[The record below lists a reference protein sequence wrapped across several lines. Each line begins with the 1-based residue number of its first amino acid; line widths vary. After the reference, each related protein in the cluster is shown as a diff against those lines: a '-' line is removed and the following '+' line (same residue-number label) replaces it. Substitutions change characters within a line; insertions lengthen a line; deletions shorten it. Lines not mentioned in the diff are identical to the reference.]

1 VYQQQWQD
9 ESQEHL
15 LVSPPAHTRGNT
27 AAQAHPSPLHLPG
40 QVTSAVR
47 LTTELP
53 YTPDS
58 QLQPQGSHRHSELIG
73 GGSPHTPIK
82 GPAVRCDSISS
93 KSRPPLESSW
103 SCLILQTPSCS
114 LRTRIILQQHPF
126 TRPTNTKQHPR
137 TLKIFPILSNQ
148 TPKRRPFAFSLTS
161 PRSESAHIACADADR
176 TPEEAFPFANIS
188 GTTTDAHDANR

>member
-93 KSRPPLESSW
+93 KSRPPLESPRS
-103 SCLILQTPSCS
+103 SHFFQTPRYS

-126 TRPTNTKQHPR
+126 TRPAITKQHTR

-148 TPKRRPFAFSLTS
+148 TPKRRPFAFSLGLIG
-161 PRSESAHIACADADR
+161 SESVHIASADADQS
-176 TPEEAFPFANIS
+176 TEEAFLFANVS
-188 GTTTDAHDANR
+188 GTTTNAHDADR